1 MTWRVTPLAL
11 SLLTVIGWIVSLAVL
26 TARAD
31 LLIVAVPLALGL
43 ASLARRAPLPD
54 YTLVQRVSR
63 DRLLEGESVTVEV
76 EVTARSSIPLMELLD
91 PLTDAG
97 TVVSGK
103 PRAVLAIPRGET
115 AHWSY
120 EIRYP
125 IRGIHDL
132 GVIVA
137 RVHDRWGVRSCE
149 RRHVERQRV
158 RVHPRASPLRSLP
171 RPLRTQTSVGDYVS
185 PLFGEGIEPGDIR
198 EFAPGDR
205 VRQVNWRASLRLG
218 TLYVTQHHRERN
230 ADVVLM
236 VDTLAQVGTPL
247 LTTLDA
253 AVRAATSLAAAY
265 LARKDRVGLVI
276 YGGLIDWVR
285 PGSGRSHHHRL
296 ADSLLRAD
304 VVFTYV
310 AKDLKLVP
318 PRVLPARAFV
328 IALTPLLDRRFTQ
341 AVLDL
346 VARGFD
352 VAVLVV
358 SPVDLVRSTL
368 GSAPVDHLACRL
380 WTLERRARLADLRR
394 HGLPVMEWDPA
405 APLEAAVAGLDR
417 RRHRAVVRR

>member
-11 SLLTVIGWIVSLAVL
+11 SILTVIGWIVSLAVL
-26 TARAD
+26 AARAD
-31 LLIVAVPLALGL
+31 LLVIAVPLALVL
-43 ASLARRAPLPD
+43 ASLARRAAPPD

-91 PLTDAG
+91 PLSDAG
-97 TVVSGK
+97 TVVRGK
-103 PRAVLAIPRGET
+103 PRAVLTVPRGET
-115 AHWSY
+115 ARWSY

-125 IRGIHDL
+125 MRGIHDL
-132 GVIVA
+132 GVVVA
-137 RVHDRWGVRSCE
+137 RVHDRWSVRTWE

-158 RVHPRASPLRSLP
+158 RVHPRPAPLRSLP

-205 VRQVNWRASLRLG
+205 IRQVNWPASLRLG
-218 TLYVTQHHRERN
+218 TLYVTQQHRERN

-247 LTTLDA
+247 FTTLDA
-253 AVRAATSLAAAY
+253 GVRAATSLAAAY

-285 PGSGRSHHHRL
+285 PGSGRSHQHRL

-318 PRVLPARAFV
+318 PRVLPPRAFV
-328 IALTPLLDRRFTQ
+328 IAITPLLDRRFTQ

-352 VAVLVV
+352 VAVFVV
-358 SPVDLVRSTL
+358 SPVDLVRATL
-368 GSAPVDHLACRL
+368 GAAPVDHLACRL

-405 APLEAAVAGLDR
+405 TSLEAAAAGLDR
-417 RRHRAVVRR
+417 RRHRAVITR